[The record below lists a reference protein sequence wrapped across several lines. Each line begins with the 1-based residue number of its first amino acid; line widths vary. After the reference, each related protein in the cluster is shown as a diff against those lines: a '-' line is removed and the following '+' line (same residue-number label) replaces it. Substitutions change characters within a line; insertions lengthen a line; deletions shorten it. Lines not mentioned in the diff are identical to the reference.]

1 MSIKAK
7 ISAGFAT
14 VALIT
19 LALGGLGYWGAV
31 KSESAI
37 GELGSL
43 RLPSVQTVLEMQ
55 VALSDL
61 VGSFRTLM
69 DQTAT
74 QEQRTVQYQAI
85 EEARNVYGQAVDRYD
100 ALPKTAEE
108 AAAWEAFQTTLPN
121 WLEANNTILALHHEL
136 DEMRRATPQGDFTA
150 QWQQIAT
157 QTMGETLRHQEA
169 AFQALD
175 QLVQL
180 NMRAAA
186 VEVEEGL
193 SQARWLEGI
202 SLAAMIIGVLLAALL
217 GILITRG
224 ITGPLR
230 LLVDSVERVRDTG
243 NFNERIT
250 YHRRD
255 EIGAVIT
262 SFNALLES
270 QRQALEEVNMAV
282 HALASG
288 DFGSRIKGDYAG
300 DLDSL
305 KTGFNASA
313 DTIQLTMNEL
323 AKVMQALRTGEFSV
337 SIDPNRV
344 EGEFRRMLENASTGM
359 HSLDDST
366 KGIISVMEHMAGGV
380 FRHRIEADAAGQ
392 MLKLKHMANDS
403 VSALEEA
410 IHEIQTVMIAQAR
423 GDLSLRVEGQ
433 YAGDLA
439 VLATSA
445 NDTAEKLSDIILKIN
460 DAVLCVSTGAGQ
472 ISTGNT
478 NLSQRTEEQAASLE
492 ETATS
497 LEEITSTV
505 RQNADNARQASQQA
519 DQAKT
524 MAESG
529 GHKVR
534 QAMENMRELTASSE
548 KMTNI
553 ISVIDGIAF
562 QTNILALNAAVEAAR
577 AGEQGRG
584 FAVVASEVRTLAQRS
599 SAAAKEIQSLIRED
613 VSIVEDGTR
622 AVHETSASMEE
633 IIRAIKRMSDING
646 EIAAASDEQTQGIEQ
661 INQAVSQMDDVT
673 QQNAALVEEAAAA
686 AESLVDQAEQ
696 LSAAVSAFQLREAQP
711 DRQQLLMH
719 DKEVELI
726 PKRWE

>member
-37 GELGSL
+37 NELGAL
-43 RLPSVQTVLEMQ
+43 RLPAVQTVLEMQ
-55 VALSDL
+55 VALGEVVS
-61 VGSFRTLM
+61 SFRTLM

-74 QEQRTVQYQAI
+74 QAVRAVQYQTI
-85 EEARNVYGQAVDRYD
+85 DNARTEYRQAVDRYN
-100 ALPKTAEE
+100 ALPKSADE

-121 WLEANNTILALHHEL
+121 WLQANNTILSLHQEL
-136 DEMRRATPQGDFTA
+136 DEMRRTDPQGDFTTH
-150 QWQQIAT
+150 WRQIAAL
-157 QTMGETLRHQEA
+157 TMGDTLRHQET

-180 NMRAAA
+180 NMGAAA
-186 VEVEEGL
+186 SEVDKGL

-202 SLAAMIIGVLLAALL
+202 SLAAVIVGVLLATLL

-224 ITGPLR
+224 ITGPLK
-230 LLVDSVERVRDTG
+230 LLVDSVERVRGTG
-243 NFNERIT
+243 NFNDRII
-250 YHRRD
+250 YHGKD

-262 SFNALLES
+262 AFNALLES
-270 QRQALEEVNMAV
+270 QRHALEEVNTAV
-282 HALASG
+282 HALATG
-288 DFGSRIKGDYAG
+288 DFGSRITGHYAG

-305 KTGFNASA
+305 KKGFNASA
-313 DTIQLTMNEL
+313 DTIQLTMDEL
-323 AKVMQALRTGEFSV
+323 AKVMRALRAGEFSV

-344 EGEFRRMLENASTGM
+344 QGEFRRMLENASTGM

-366 KGIISVMEHMAGGV
+366 QGIVSVMEQVAAGV
-380 FRHRIEADAAGQ
+380 FRHRIEAEAAGQ
-392 MLKLKHMANDS
+392 MLKLKHMVNDS

-410 IHEIQTVMIAQAR
+410 VHEIQTVMIAQAR
-423 GDLSLRVEGQ
+423 GDLSLRVEGR

-439 VLATSA
+439 ILATSA
-445 NDTAEKLSDIILKIN
+445 NNTAEKLSDIIHQIN
-460 DAVLCVSTGAGQ
+460 ESVLSVSTGAGQ

-497 LEEITSTV
+497 LEQMTSTV
-505 RQNADNARQASQQA
+505 RQNADNARLASQQA
-519 DQAKT
+519 NQANT
-524 MAESG
+524 VAETG
-529 GHKVR
+529 GRKVR
-534 QAMENMRELTASSE
+534 QAIENMRELTASSE
-548 KMTNI
+548 KMTSI

-613 VSIVEDGTR
+613 IGIVENGTR
-622 AVHETSASMEE
+622 LVHETGASMEE
-633 IIRAIKRMSDING
+633 IILAIKRVSDIIA
-646 EIAAASDEQTQGIEQ
+646 EIAAASNEQSQGIEQ

-686 AESLVDQAEQ
+686 AESLEDQAEQ
-696 LSAAVSAFQLREAQP
+696 LAAAVAVFRLRNA
-711 DRQQLLMH
+711 RQEPGGLSRLSG
-719 DKEVELI
+719 
-726 PKRWE
+726 